1 MVKSPDGS
9 VTISVDLD
17 STNFKNGLS
26 QLGSQLSGIKASL
39 LKVGAAVGLAFSAKA
54 LIDFGKKAVDLGS
67 DIAEV
72 QNVVDTAFGSMAY
85 KAEEFADTAIQQFG
99 MSKLAA
105 KKTAST
111 YMAMASGM
119 GMSADRA
126 SDMAVSLAGLT
137 GDVASFFNISQELA
151 DVKLKSVFTGETES
165 LKDLGIVMTQT
176 NLDAFALANGFGKTL
191 DKMTQA
197 EQVELRYQYVTK
209 QLALAQGDFAKT
221 SDSWA
226 NQTRIL
232 SENWKEFMSV
242 IGQALITVL
251 TPALRV
257 INSIVA
263 SLVQMANVINKAV
276 SSLFGGA
283 SEQIG
288 ATATAAEATEKAI
301 EGSASGAS
309 DLAKSTEKAGK
320 AAKGALASF
329 DELNVLSSQ
338 SGSGSSSGSVGAGNH
353 TTKHETSAPLKMDP
367 AIEEALLKIRSLLEP
382 IQQINF
388 EPLKESLG
396 RLADALKPFTKTLFR
411 GLEWAYLNLF
421 IPLSK
426 FTIEEALPRFFD
438 SLAISIEG
446 ADFVIS
452 GAQDCFDTLYQTF
465 LKPVADYTGSKF
477 LDFWDR
483 FNDDLKKIVDTMK
496 SSTVFQDLQRTFEKI
511 GPSLSEIVKNIEDL
525 ESLKIDFSWSLKFA
539 ELNKKFKDFADAI
552 GLVAA
557 LLDGDFSD
565 AFGHLKN
572 LFLDNWIDEFCDKM
586 DAWKERL
593 IATKEKVTELAT
605 EWESKLQDT
614 IDTWTPKVTDWWEN
628 DVKPWFTL
636 EKWKTIFSSIGEAFG
651 KAVEDFIVFWTVKVP
666 EWWEND
672 VKPWFTLEKWKD
684 LLSSI
689 WKSISTT
696 VSDFSKEWSKKISD
710 WWTDDV
716 EPWFSLE
723 KWKQVGQGIID
734 GLVSAIKEAISS
746 VTALWDSF
754 WSGFSKGKS
763 EVEATVSGVG
773 GKVTRIKSTAT
784 IPRLAQGAV
793 IPPNREFMAVLGDQ
807 KQGTNIEAPLET
819 IKQALAEVM
828 AQQGGRDG
836 GDMTVILEL
845 DNREFGRAVVKSYKE
860 ESKRVGVSLAY

>member
-1 MVKSPDGS
+1 MPNYDGK
-9 VTISVDLD
+9 VVISTELD
-17 STNFKNGLS
+17 NKNFKAGVSKLGN
-26 QLGSQLSGIKASL
+26 QLGG
-39 LKVGAAVGLAFSAKA
+39 LKSALWKIGATAAAAFSVKA
-54 LIDFGKKAVDLGS
+54 IVDFSKQAIELGS

-72 QNVVDTAFGSMAY
+72 QNVVDTAFGDMAY
-85 KAEEFADTAIQQFG
+85 KAEEFASTAIEQFG

-111 YMAMASGM
+111 YMAMARGM
-119 GMSADRA
+119 GLSADHA
-126 SDMAVSLAGLT
+126 SDMAIELAGLT

-151 DVKLKSVFTGETES
+151 DTKLKSVFTGETES
-165 LKDLGIVMTQT
+165 LKDLGIVMTQA
-176 NLDAFALANGFGKTL
+176 NLNAFAMANGFGKTI

-197 EQVELRYQYVTK
+197 EQVELRYQYVTQ
-209 QLALAQGDFAKT
+209 QLTLAQGDFAKT

-242 IGQALITVL
+242 VGDSLITVL
-251 TPALRV
+251 TPTIKILNELVAVLTKAAQVMNQIISALFGKQV
-257 INSIVA
+257 KKQNQV
-263 SLVQMANVINKAV
+263 AV
-276 SSLFGGA
+276 SA
-283 SEQIG
+283 
-288 ATATAAEATEKAI
+288 
-301 EGSASGAS
+301 GSAADAQQS
-309 DLAKSTEKAGK
+309 LADATTDAGK

-329 DELNVLSSQ
+329 DELNVLTAETADNAASA
-338 SGSGSSSGSVGAGNH
+338 SSGVSGIENY
-353 TTKHETSAPLKMDP
+353 TPEYEDSAPLKMDP
-367 AIEEALLKIRSLLEP
+367 TIEETILKIRSLLEP
-382 IQQINF
+382 LQQINF

-396 RLADALKPFTKTLFR
+396 RLMQALKPFTKTLFS
-411 GLEWAYLNLF
+411 GLEWAYFNLF

-426 FTIEEALPRFFD
+426 FTIEESLPRFFD

-446 ADFVIS
+446 ANFIIS

-483 FNDDLKKIVDTMK
+483 LNDDLKKFVDTMK
-496 SSTVFQDLQRTFEKI
+496 SSTVFQDLQETFEKI
-511 GPSLSEIVKNIEDL
+511 GPILAEIVKKLEDL
-525 ESLKIDFSWSLKFA
+525 ESLKLNFSWSLKFA
-539 ELNKKFKDFADAI
+539 ELNKKFKDFSDLI
-552 GLVAA
+552 GLIAA
-557 LLDGDFSD
+557 ILNGDFSD

-572 LFLDNWIDEFCDKM
+572 LLLDNWVDEFRDKM

-593 IATKEKVTELAT
+593 IAVKEKVTELAT
-605 EWESKLQDT
+605 EWGQKLQDT
-614 IDTWTPKVTDWWEN
+614 IDTWKSKIADWWEN

-651 KAVEDFIVFWTVKVP
+651 KAVGSFIAFWTVKIP
-666 EWWEND
+666 EWWDKD
-672 VKPWFTLEKWKD
+672 VKPWFSFEKWKD

-689 WKSISTT
+689 WKSVSTT
-696 VSDFSKEWSKKISD
+696 VSDFASEWSKKISN
-710 WWTDDV
+710 WWSNDV

-734 GLVSAIKEAISS
+734 GLVSAVKEAISS

-773 GKVTRIKSTAT
+773 GKVSTSTKIKSTAT

-793 IPPNREFMAVLGDQ
+793 IPPNREFLAVLGDQ

-828 AQQGGRDG
+828 AQYGGREN
-836 GDMTVILEL
+836 GDVTVILEL
-845 DNREFGRAVVKSYKE
+845 DHREFGRAVVKSYKE
-860 ESKRVGVSLAY
+860 ESRRMGVNLAY